1 MNNVLLI
8 PGFYSAE
15 ECKDELAYAAKSGF
29 LMQKYGQHDRKRAF
43 VDDPVRAAQIYKKL
57 QIPELRTF
65 YDNLKPDP
73 PVCDCRDTGE
83 LSCSKCSGEGCS
95 PYGVAANGPCTA
107 GDVCPSCKGVL
118 LSGWKPI
125 GLNERLR
132 YYQYEIGQVFTRHFD
147 ILYRINDNTRT
158 FLTFICYLNEDFE
171 GGQTIFD
178 EEIIV
183 PKTGDAILF
192 PHELKHEGA
201 MVTKGCKIILRSDVI
216 FQR

>member
-8 PGFYSAE
+8 PGFYTPE
-15 ECKDELAYAAKSGF
+15 ECKDELTYASKAGF
-29 LMQKYGQHDRKRAF
+29 LMQKYGQHDRRRAF
-43 VDDPVRAAQIYKKL
+43 IDDPVRAEQIYKKL
-57 QIPELRTF
+57 TPILEAQPLTAF
-65 YDNLKPDP
+65 YDDFKPDP
-73 PVCDCRDTGE
+73 PEE
-83 LSCSKCSGEGCS
+83 L
-95 PYGVAANGPCTA
+95 P
-107 GDVCPSCKGVL
+107 
-118 LSGWKPI
+118 GWKPI

-158 FLTFICYLNEDFE
+158 FLTFICYLNDEFE

-178 EEIIV
+178 DQIIV
-183 PKTGDAILF
+183 PKAGDAILF

-216 FQR
+216 YQR

>member
-15 ECKDELAYAAKSGF
+15 ECKDELSYASKAGF
-29 LMQKYGQHDRKRAF
+29 LTQRYGDHDRKRAF
-43 VDDPVRAAQIYKKL
+43 IDDPVRAEQIYKKL
-57 QIPELRTF
+57 SIPELKTF
-65 YDNLKPDP
+65 FKDLKPDP
-73 PVCDCRDTGE
+73 PEDLE
-83 LSCSKCSGEGCS
+83 
-95 PYGVAANGPCTA
+95 
-107 GDVCPSCKGVL
+107 
-118 LSGWKPI
+118 GWKPI
-125 GLNERLR
+125 ALNERLR
-132 YYQYEIGQVFTRHFD
+132 YYNYEIGQVFRRHFD

-178 EEIIV
+178 EEIII

-201 MVTKGCKIILRSDVI
+201 MVTKGCKIILRSDVVY
-216 FQR
+216 QR